1 MNLED
6 FEVIDKD
13 GNFTE
18 VDFKIEHP
26 VKENEEPLDQ
36 RRRIINEIYDTEESY
51 VQGLKLCIK
60 YYYEPLNENKG
71 IIPKNKLDVIFLH
84 FPDVQSMNSSFF
96 EQLKEQK
103 EKGKLYDCIGSIFV
117 EFAHFFKVY
126 KLIVGNSEAVLA
138 VLKDVC
144 SSPHVSRYLEQ
155 QRLRINAKVQLD
167 LRSYLITPVQRL
179 PRYNLLLNELLKHTP
194 TDHPDYNNIVSALAF
209 LKECT
214 QYANDSVRERE
225 RRDKLITI
233 AKTCEGATAESIV
246 KPGRSFVKSGEV
258 LEIGKKI
265 NKPRFIYLFNDM
277 LMYGIG
283 DERKLSVIGMYNIE
297 SIMIKDI
304 KDSPNS
310 LHCFRILS
318 LSSSEVDIT
327 FQCETEEEKK
337 AWFDN
342 ISNAAQDERSR
353 LLTLRNEITVN
364 STTVWIP
371 DEEANECMRCGT
383 PFTLFFRKHHCRNCG
398 YIICANCRTRCKVP
412 KLGRVDY
419 VCLKCYDELQVETK
433 RRNSLTTS
441 EPQQIVKDTTSSPVL
456 PEQSKQFNNP
466 IHSVNNTL
474 SQEQTPS
481 TIKSSTS
488 DTQINKQASHLSSL
502 PTRPSHQKTESCQ
515 VQFNL
520 PSKQFDLSSQSL
532 KKIQPT
538 QLSSP
543 EPPPHSSTTRQK
555 PLRQETSITTHE
567 SFDNSTDKKE
577 IQPIKKENNNITIP
591 QQPIKRAQPSLPQR
605 QPSNSNIPR
614 TKPLPPSR
622 GNTTNPS
629 STITNSKPLVPSRAA
644 PKVNTQTTTPNVDG
658 TQHENNSF
666 KERLA
671 MFQQQS
677 SQTEKPA
684 LPIRRKVNPP
694 IN

>member
-18 VDFKIEHP
+18 VDFKIEQP
-26 VKENEEPLDQ
+26 TKENEEPLDQ

-117 EFAHFFKVY
+117 EFSHFFKVY

-194 TDHPDYNNIVSALAF
+194 TDHPDYNNIVSALIF

-214 QYANDSVRERE
+214 QYANDSVKERE

-337 AWFDN
+337 AWFDSIN
-342 ISNAAQDERSR
+342 NAAQDERSR
-353 LLTLRNEITVN
+353 LLTLRNEITIN

-419 VCLKCYDELQVETK
+419 VCLKCYDELQVENK
-433 RRNSLTTS
+433 RRNSLS
-441 EPQQIVKDTTSSPVL
+441 SNQPQQIVKDTISSSAL
-456 PEQSKQFNNP
+456 PEPSKQFNNP
-466 IHSVNNTL
+466 TSSINNTIN
-474 SQEQTPS
+474 QEPTPS
-481 TIKSSTS
+481 IVKSSTN
-488 DTQINKQASHLSSL
+488 DIQINKQTSHLPPL
-502 PTRPSHQKTESCQ
+502 PTPSHHKTESCQ
-515 VQFNL
+515 VQFSL
-520 PSKQFDLSSQSL
+520 PSKPSDLSSQSL
-532 KKIQPT
+532 KKIQQPS
-538 QLSSP
+538 QLSSS
-543 EPPPHSSTTRQK
+543 EPPHSSTMKQK
-555 PLRQETSITTHE
+555 SLKQDTSITTPE
-567 SFDNSTDKKE
+567 PLDSSTDKKE
-577 IQPIKKENNNITIP
+577 V
-591 QQPIKRAQPSLPQR
+591 QPIKRAQPSIPQR
-605 QPSNSNIPR
+605 QQSNSSIQK
-614 TKPLPPSR
+614 TKPQLPSR

-629 STITNSKPLVPSRAA
+629 STITNSKPLVPSRTL

-677 SQTEKPA
+677 SQTEKPT
-684 LPIRRKVNPP
+684 LPIRRKANPP